1 MKAILDVGVVCVIV
15 LGALVLILVAQA
27 VVLLALGFF
36 LTRAVALPPDESAGI
51 LLLAACPIGDIAN
64 GCCGSRKRTA

>member
-27 VVLLALGFF
+27 MVLPAL
-36 LTRAVALPPDESAGI
+36 RVPPDSAMALPPDLSAGI

-64 GCCGSRKRTA
+64 GYCGSRRRAP